1 MLSLNNFFYSNFEF
15 EEDETLLKFK
25 FKMLNS
31 VLVIVAFF
39 SILFGLMSDFGI
51 NDIGPFHAKVDYV
64 YGTVAVLLIIFLRL
78 SKTNYAIVSHA
89 LLVASTL
96 TFFSALVNVPQ
107 DEFRIIWFYL
117 MIFVAY
123 LLNGS
128 RSGFLYTI
136 VSIAIILGSHLFFDL
151 QLSHVAINSAVLGLI
166 IGSSLSHIYTKKVSD
181 YENALHEKNETLK
194 LLASTDGLT
203 GIMNKRIFDE
213 VSQHYFD
220 TVKRDGEELSLLM
233 LDLDNFK
240 IINDT
245 YGHQIGDLILIQF
258 TQTIKPLLR
267 KSDVFARI
275 GGEEFAVLLFK
286 TDTGGADV
294 LGEKIH
300 QEVKKILVPCQDK
313 YISVT
318 TSIGISQYKKT
329 DVSFEAIAL
338 RADNALYQA
347 KDKGRDQ
354 TCIAE

>member
-1 MLSLNNFFYSNFEF
+1 MRLNGFFYSSFTF

-31 VLVIVAFF
+31 VLVMVAFF
-39 SILFGLMSDFGI
+39 SVLFGLMSDLGI
-51 NDIGPFHAKVDYV
+51 NDIGSFHAKVDYV
-64 YGTVAVLLIIFLRL
+64 YGSFAVLLMIFLRF
-78 SKTNYAIVSHA
+78 SKDNYSIALHA

-117 MIFVAY
+117 MIFLAY
-123 LLNGS
+123 MLNGS
-128 RSGFLYTI
+128 RTGVLYTA
-136 VSIAIILGSHLFFDL
+136 VSIVIILGSYYFFDL
-151 QLSHVAINSAVLGLI
+151 KLSQIAINSAVLGLV
-166 IGSSLSHIYTKKVSD
+166 IGSFLSYVYTKKVSD
-181 YENALHEKNETLK
+181 YENALHETNATLK

-220 TVKRDGEELSLLM
+220 TVQRDAEELSLLM

-258 TQTIKPLLR
+258 AEMIKPLLR

-286 TDTGGADV
+286 TDIQGAHI
-294 LGEKIH
+294 LAEKIH
-300 QEVKKILVPCQDK
+300 KAVKQIAVECREDN
-313 YISVT
+313 IFVT
-318 TSIGISQYKKT
+318 TSIGLSHHKKT
-329 DVSFEAIAL
+329 DVSFEEIVA
-338 RADNALYQA
+338 RADNALYRA
-347 KDKGRDQ
+347 KEKGRDQ
-354 TCIAE
+354 TCTVD

>member
-1 MLSLNNFFYSNFEF
+1 MI
-15 EEDETLLKFK
+15 
-25 FKMLNS
+25 NS
-31 VLVIVAFF
+31 VLLIVAFF
-39 SILFGLMSDFGI
+39 SVLFGLMSDFGI
-51 NDIGPFHAKVDYV
+51 NDIGSIHAKVDYV
-64 YGTVAVLLIIFLRL
+64 YGTVAVLLVLFLRL
-78 SKTNYAIVSHA
+78 SKTNYTIASHA
-89 LLVASTL
+89 LLITSTL

-117 MIFVAY
+117 MIFLAY

-151 QLSHVAINSAVLGLI
+151 QLSQVAINSAVLGLV
-166 IGSSLSHIYTKKVSD
+166 IGSFLSHIYTKKVSD

-220 TVKRDGEELSLLM
+220 TVKRDEQALSLLM

-240 IINDT
+240 VINDT

-258 TQTIKPLLR
+258 AETIKPLLR
-267 KSDVFARI
+267 KSDIFARI

-286 TDTGGADV
+286 TEAAGAET
-294 LGEKIH
+294 LAEKIH
-300 QEVKKILVPCQDK
+300 QEVKKISVQCRDTN
-313 YISVT
+313 ISVT
-318 TSIGISQYKKT
+318 TSIGISYYEIT
-329 DVSFEAIAL
+329 DVSFEEIAL

-347 KDKGRDQ
+347 KDKGRNQ